1 MAEVSAITERE
12 IELISRFVVLLKD
25 EQDALKRADPS
36 VLQEI
41 GAEKTGLAEQLNA
54 LEADRRL
61 ALGITDDQNTR
72 EAMAGW
78 LARHPEESTAAVNWE
93 KLLEL
98 SREAKQLHELNA
110 GLVAMHL
117 QLASD
122 ALTILTRQSEQHH
135 ALYGSDGQAAPV
147 SGSRIVDSA

>member
-1 MAEVSAITERE
+1 MAEVAAITERE
-12 IELISRFVVLLKD
+12 IELISRFVAVLKD

-36 VLQEI
+36 ALQDL
-41 GAEKTGLAEQLNA
+41 GVEKTSLAEQLNT
-54 LEADRRL
+54 LESDRRF
-61 ALGITDDQNTR
+61 ALGISDDQNTR
-72 EAMAGW
+72 QAMTAW
-78 LARHPEESTAAVNWE
+78 LAQHPEEHTVAVNWE
-93 KLLEL
+93 KLLDL
-98 SREAKQLHELNA
+98 AREAKQLHELNA

-122 ALTILTRQSEQHH
+122 ALTILTRQSGQN

>member
-1 MAEVSAITERE
+1 MAEVAAITERE
-12 IELISRFVVLLKD
+12 IELISRFVALLKD

-36 VLQEI
+36 VLQDI
-41 GAEKTGLAEQLNA
+41 GTEKTALAEQLNT
-54 LEADRRL
+54 LEAARRM
-61 ALGITDDQNTR
+61 ALGIADDQNTR
-72 EAMAGW
+72 QAMSEW
-78 LARHPEESTAAVNWE
+78 LIQHPEERGAAINWE

-110 GLVAMHL
+110 GLVSMHL

-135 ALYGSDGQAAPV
+135 ALYGCDGQAAPV